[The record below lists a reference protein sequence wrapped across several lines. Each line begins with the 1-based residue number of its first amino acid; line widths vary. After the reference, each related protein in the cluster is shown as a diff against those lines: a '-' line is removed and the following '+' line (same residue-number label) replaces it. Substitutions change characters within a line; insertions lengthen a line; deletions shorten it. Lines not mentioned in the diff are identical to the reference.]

1 MTYAIIV
8 IKQVRLFVLGVMEQ
22 GGKVSLQIQVISMEE
37 ETLLHFMKIP
47 LLEILL
53 AIQTF
58 TLNVI
63 LVEVCPRCHG
73 SKGTWEDTGYYTGS
87 NTKSW
92 INCPACNGSGKCSIC
107 FGRGKL

>member
-37 ETLLHFMKIP
+37 ETLLYFMKIP

-63 LVEVCPRCHG
+63 LVEGQGCVLAVMEVREHG
-73 SKGTWEDTGYYTGS
+73 KILDITQVQIQKVG
-87 NTKSW
+87 
-92 INCPACNGSGKCSIC
+92 
-107 FGRGKL
+107 